1 MTQEEKKWLI
11 INRDRFFETN
21 IPALQILDSLVMERI
36 FAISED
42 DYQIIKAERTSRG
55 QIRELLDALPSKS
68 GAALH
73 VFADSLQRLCPHVL
87 RACTPR
93 PAKVLEKLD
102 EELRSHFKAFDQE
115 ELRAFSWL
123 VEDAECPPI
132 RITNYIRHLAVVGK
146 SRADQMISE
155 QIASSATEGKRSE
168 YLYSNAEKHEFVQ
181 LENIFDDLDSG
192 RLSKCGENIATS
204 NVASAQPPSNRSGAV
219 VSGQEA
225 RSLSKPPRWLVGIY
239 GGAGCGKTSS
249 ILKLYSLYAREQLWR
264 NRFKLVLFWRLRD
277 PEVQQSETFEQLLSA
292 LPRVP
297 SRQRPTDLAKA
308 LLVSEGE
315 GVLVVLDG
323 VDELEATGN
332 AFVRKLLDGS
342 ALPKACVIA
351 TSRPCG
357 VARDYFRHYNTTSLE
372 LLGFTEKQVE
382 TFVQQRLGH
391 KPDALA
397 KLRDVLT
404 RNVSLAALMIVPL
417 LSFMVCDVF
426 SVSSD
431 NPPTTR
437 TQLYSKLLV
446 LVVQRALAD
455 KRDGQAWV
463 AIAFSSG
470 EMDALLAV
478 DDVQQFEGKAKQLL
492 LEVAQVAYHAHK
504 ADRAIFDQ
512 TLVRSAGCSS
522 DALKLGLLVN
532 HGQKQVGRRLLA
544 QYSFQHLTVQE
555 FLVAF
560 LLADQIT
567 SATPENREQTLRE
580 KMNDLG
586 MGPHQLV
593 VVQFLAGLLP
603 AHLHHVFFTIL
614 NDWLHHNWSWMSER
628 CEDRLRACLHCA
640 REACGEDAFPANLQ
654 LPKKVRLEHVTASDL
669 EVLSSAMNKCPSSVE
684 ELWLDFD
691 KVEGEVEERRFS
703 RVQTQTKLAVEKLM
717 SVLSTHTSLR
727 KLLVSGPKYKL
738 FTERSWRC
746 LVETVHN
753 NPLSVLD
760 VPFCCL
766 EDDEVIELSIELE
779 HNTQL
784 IGLYLNYNMISDRG
798 VRRLAD
804 VLTHNH
810 TVSRLHLHGNRLSA
824 ESAEYVKRQLTHLT
838 PGGLGLPHLLV

>member
-1 MTQEEKKWLI
+1 MTEEEMKWLTA
-11 INRDRFFETN
+11 NRNLFLKAN
-21 IPALQILDSLVMERI
+21 IPALDILDVLVTAEVFLPTR
-36 FAISED
+36 D
-42 DYQIIKAERTSRG
+42 DYQVIRAETTLLG
-55 QIRELLDALPSKS
+55 QIRKLLDALPSKS
-68 GAALH
+68 SAAFHIFVSALEN
-73 VFADSLQRLCPHVL
+73 LCPHVL
-87 RACTPR
+87 EACTYR
-93 PAKVLEKLD
+93 PSDLLQKLD
-102 EELRSHFKAFDQE
+102 EELRLHFQTIDQE
-115 ELRAFSWL
+115 ELRPFSWL
-123 VEDAECPPI
+123 VEEDNSECPPI
-132 RITNYIRHLAVVGK
+132 TIANYIRHLAVVGE
-146 SRADQMISE
+146 SRAEKMISE
-155 QIASSATEGKRSE
+155 RIASSTAERQRCE
-168 YLYSNAEKHEFVQ
+168 YLYSNAEKHDLVR
-181 LENIFDDLDSG
+181 LENIFEDLDSG
-192 RLSKCGENIATS
+192 RLSKCSVNTGTS
-204 NVASAQPPSNRSGAV
+204 NVATVQPPSNRSGAV
-219 VSGQEA
+219 VSGQEGGA
-225 RSLSKPPRWLVGIY
+225 SFTKPARWLVGIY
-239 GGAGCGKTSS
+239 GGAGCGKSAS
-249 ILKLYSLYAREQLWR
+249 LLKLYSLYAREQLWK
-264 NRFKLVLFWRLRD
+264 NRFKLFLFWRLRD
-277 PEVQQSETFEQLLSA
+277 PEVQQSENLEQLLRA
-292 LPRVP
+292 LPNRP
-297 SRQRPTDLAKA
+297 SQQQCSCLAKA
-308 LLVSEGE
+308 LLASEGE
-315 GVLVVLDG
+315 GVLVAFDG
-323 VDELEATGN
+323 VDELEASRN
-332 AFVRKLLDGS
+332 PFLSKLLDGS
-342 ALPKACVIA
+342 ALPKASVIA
-351 TSRPCG
+351 TSRPC
-357 VARDYFRHYNTTSLE
+357 AAARRYFRDYNSTSLE
-372 LLGFTEKQVE
+372 LLGFTEKQVD

-446 LVVQRALAD
+446 LVVQRAVLD
-455 KRDGQAWV
+455 ESEGRLG
-463 AIAFSSG
+463 IPSG

-478 DDVQQFEGKAKQLL
+478 DEVQQFDGKAKQLL
-492 LEVAQVAYHAHK
+492 LEVAHVAYHAHK

-560 LLADQIT
+560 LLANQIT

-614 NDWLHHNWSWMSER
+614 NDWLHHNWYEWSEE
-628 CEDRLRACLHCA
+628 CADRLRACLHCA

-654 LPKKVRLEHVTASDL
+654 LPEEVRLVHVTASDL

-684 ELWLDFD
+684 DLRLSFD
-691 KVEGEVEERRFS
+691 EVEGEVEERRFS

-727 KLLVSGPKYKL
+727 GLSVSGPKYKL

-753 NPLSVLD
+753 NPLWLLD
-760 VPFCCL
+760 VSSCCL
-766 EDDEVIELSIELE
+766 D
-779 HNTQL
+779 
-784 IGLYLNYNMISDRG
+784 
-798 VRRLAD
+798 
-804 VLTHNH
+804 
-810 TVSRLHLHGNRLSA
+810 
-824 ESAEYVKRQLTHLT
+824 
-838 PGGLGLPHLLV
+838 

>member
-1 MTQEEKKWLI
+1 MTDDEKEWLTT
-11 INRDRFFETN
+11 NRETFFETN
-21 IPALQILDSLVMERI
+21 IPALQILDFLVTANVFRPT
-36 FAISED
+36 SD
-42 DYQIIKAERTSRG
+42 DYQVIVAQTTLVE
-55 QIRELLDALPSKS
+55 QIRKLLDALPSKS
-68 GAALH
+68 SAAFQ
-73 VFADSLQRLCPHVL
+73 VFSEALKKHCPHVL
-87 RACTPR
+87 NACTNR
-93 PAKVLEKLD
+93 PADVLENLD
-102 EELRSHFKAFDQE
+102 EELRSHFRTIDQE
-115 ELRAFSWL
+115 ELKSFSWL
-123 VEDAECPPI
+123 VDDPDCPPI
-132 RITNYIRHLAVVGK
+132 TISNYIRHLAVVGK
-146 SRADQMISE
+146 TRADTMISE
-155 QIASSATEGKRSE
+155 RVASSAAEDKRCE
-168 YLYSNAEKHEFVQ
+168 YLYSNAEKRDLIQ

-192 RLSKCGENIATS
+192 RLSKCSENIATTCTS
-204 NVASAQPPSNRSGAV
+204 NVATAQPPSNDSDAV

-225 RSLSKPPRWLVGIY
+225 RSLSKPLRWLVGIY

-264 NRFKLVLFWRLRD
+264 NRFQLFLFWRLRD
-277 PEVQQSETFEQLLSA
+277 PEVQQSENLEQLLRA
-292 LPRVP
+292 LPNKH
-297 SRQRPTDLAKA
+297 SRQSPAVLAKA
-308 LLVSEGE
+308 LLVSKGE

-323 VDELEATGN
+323 VDELEASRN

-351 TSRPCG
+351 TSRPCA
-357 VARDYFRHYNTTSLE
+357 VARDYFRDYNTTSLE
-372 LLGFTEKQVE
+372 LVGFTEKQVE
-382 TFVQQRLGH
+382 TFIEQRLGH

-404 RNVSLAALMIVPL
+404 RKVSLAALMIVPL

-431 NPPTTR
+431 NPLTTR
-437 TQLYSKLLV
+437 TQIYSKLLV
-446 LVVQRALAD
+446 LVVQRAVAD
-455 KRDGQAWV
+455 KRYGRL
-463 AIAFSSG
+463 AIPPD

-478 DDVQQFEGKAKQLL
+478 DDVQQFEGKAMQLL

-504 ADRAIFDQ
+504 DDRAIFDQ

-522 DALKLGLLVN
+522 DASKLGLIVN
-532 HGQKQVGRRLLA
+532 HGQKQSGLRLLA

-586 MGPHQLV
+586 MGPHELV

-614 NDWLHHNWSWMSER
+614 NDWLHHNWYAWSEE

-640 REACGEDAFPANLQ
+640 REACGENAFPANLQ
-654 LPKKVRLEHVTASDL
+654 LPEEVRLRHVTASDL

-684 ELWLDFD
+684 ELELSFD

-717 SVLSTHTSLR
+717 SVLSTHTSLCR
-727 KLLVSGPKYKL
+727 LYVLGPKYKL

-753 NPLSVLD
+753 NPLSLLQVSS
-760 VPFCCL
+760 CCL

-784 IGLYLNYNMISDRG
+784 SFLYLNDNMISDRG

-810 TVSRLHLHGNRLSA
+810 TVSGLWLRGNRHSA

-838 PGGLGLPHLLV
+838 PGDGLFGLLV